1 MKKFTIALLLSFAQL
16 ALTAQ
21 ANEDKV
27 KVTLKTSDLALI
39 IDAQK
44 IELDYSKGKNLREY
58 HQQLIKKLA
67 EYAPQVLDKKR
78 LFEQATAFE
87 VKCVMDAI
95 AYAYA
100 SDNVLEH
107 LSEIRKLRDEGSYP
121 VAVELLV
128 RIEKMYFLKYGK
140 EVEGHEVGAI
150 ICSPQE
156 LESWDKMDAFH
167 TIFRV
172 AQNPDSSI
180 HISRK

>member
-67 EYAPQVLDKKR
+67 EYAPQVPDKKR

-95 AYAYA
+95 GYVYATESA
-100 SDNVLEH
+100 QENLA
-107 LSEIRKLRDEGSYP
+107 EIRKLKDEGYP
-121 VAVELLV
+121 FAKKLQS
-128 RIEKMYFLKYGK
+128 RIEKMYFLEYGK
-140 EVEGHEVGAI
+140 EVDTDGIGAMT
-150 ICSPQE
+150 CSPQE